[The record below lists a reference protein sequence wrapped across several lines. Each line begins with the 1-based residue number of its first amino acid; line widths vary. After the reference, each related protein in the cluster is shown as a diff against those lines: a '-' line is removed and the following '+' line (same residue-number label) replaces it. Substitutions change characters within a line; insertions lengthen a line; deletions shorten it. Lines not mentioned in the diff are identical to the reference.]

1 MNRNVSVLLLR
12 NYTES
17 RNLPQSDVGDVNI
30 EKIKMTKLKSIV
42 VCIKDILL
50 LFSVTLFVLYFKWDF
65 SFQPMT
71 S

>member
-50 LFSVTLFVLYFKWDF
+50 LFSVTLFVLYFK
-65 SFQPMT
+65 
-71 S
+71 